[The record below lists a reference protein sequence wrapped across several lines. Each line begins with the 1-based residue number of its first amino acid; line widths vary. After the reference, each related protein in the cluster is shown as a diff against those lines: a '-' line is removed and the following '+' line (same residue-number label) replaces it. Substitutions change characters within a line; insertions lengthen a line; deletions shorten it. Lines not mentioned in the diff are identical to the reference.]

1 MPAVDI
7 ARLKT
12 QAAVLVEK
20 FDQSVVFLK
29 ELHEI
34 LDIYADRTLR
44 KGLVA
49 APITVIPAYRAPQ
62 SVLRQIEM

>member
-20 FDQSVVFLK
+20 FDQPAVFLK
-29 ELHEI
+29 ELHQI
-34 LDIYADRTLR
+34 LDAYADRTMR
-44 KGLVA
+44 TGIGA
-49 APITVIPAYRAPQ
+49 ACLPYSTICDAPD
-62 SVLRQIEM
+62 

>member
-44 KGLVA
+44 KG
-49 APITVIPAYRAPQ
+49 PITVIPAYRAPQ